1 MVTISVRGGAKYATR
16 KTDQQ
21 KQEKHFASLLNGRKS
36 GADDNPLYGD
46 GGRPGRGG
54 GKCQESGLRPLYSV
68 LLQTQLTH

>member
-1 MVTISVRGGAKYATR
+1 MVAISIRGGAKYATG

-21 KQEKHFASLLNGRKS
+21 KQEKHFAGLLNGRKS

-46 GGRPGRGG
+46 GGRLGRGG
-54 GKCQESGLRPLYSV
+54 GRCQEPSLRPLYSF